1 MEKIGIFCSASDN
14 IDKMYFES
22 ASQIGKWMGQTGK
35 TLIYGGASL
44 GLMECIARAVKEN
57 GGKVIGV
64 VPAKLEENGKVSTL
78 LDEEIHTRN
87 LSDRKDIITEKS
99 EVLVALPGG
108 VGTLDEIFHVIA
120 AASIGYHRKKVIF
133 YNEYGFYDE
142 LLKALHTLEDKGFE
156 RQPFSTYYEVA
167 NTLDELQ
174 EKIIESYMLDSIQ
187 QLLPR
192 EAQAVLNIPVTDA
205 YEKAVKLIVEQIHQK
220 KGKLVTSGMGK
231 AGQIAMNI
239 ATTFCST
246 GIPSVFL
253 HPSEAQHGDLGILQK
268 NDLLLLISNSGK
280 TREIVELT
288 RLAHNLDP
296 DLKFIVITGNPDS
309 PLAKESDVC
318 LSTGKPAEV
327 CVLGMTPTTSTTAMT
342 VIGDILVVQTMKETG
357 FTIAEYSKRHH
368 GGYLGEKSR
377 SLCEK

>member
-120 AASIGYHRKKVIF
+120 AASIF
-133 YNEYGFYDE
+133 YNEHGFYDE
-142 LLKALHTLEDKGFE
+142 LLKALHTLEDKGFA

-167 NTLDELQ
+167 NTLNELK
-174 EKIIESYMLDSIQ
+174 EKI
-187 QLLPR
+187 
-192 EAQAVLNIPVTDA
+192 N
-205 YEKAVKLIVEQIHQK
+205 
-220 KGKLVTSGMGK
+220 
-231 AGQIAMNI
+231 
-239 ATTFCST
+239 
-246 GIPSVFL
+246 
-253 HPSEAQHGDLGILQK
+253 
-268 NDLLLLISNSGK
+268 
-280 TREIVELT
+280 
-288 RLAHNLDP
+288 
-296 DLKFIVITGNPDS
+296 
-309 PLAKESDVC
+309 
-318 LSTGKPAEV
+318 
-327 CVLGMTPTTSTTAMT
+327 
-342 VIGDILVVQTMKETG
+342 
-357 FTIAEYSKRHH
+357 
-368 GGYLGEKSR
+368 
-377 SLCEK
+377 

>member
-44 GLMECIARAVKEN
+44 GLMECIAR
-57 GGKVIGV
+57 
-64 VPAKLEENGKVSTL
+64 AKLEENGKVSTL

-167 NTLDELQ
+167 NTLNELK
-174 EKIIESYMLDSIQ
+174 EKI
-187 QLLPR
+187 
-192 EAQAVLNIPVTDA
+192 N
-205 YEKAVKLIVEQIHQK
+205 
-220 KGKLVTSGMGK
+220 
-231 AGQIAMNI
+231 
-239 ATTFCST
+239 
-246 GIPSVFL
+246 
-253 HPSEAQHGDLGILQK
+253 
-268 NDLLLLISNSGK
+268 
-280 TREIVELT
+280 
-288 RLAHNLDP
+288 
-296 DLKFIVITGNPDS
+296 
-309 PLAKESDVC
+309 
-318 LSTGKPAEV
+318 
-327 CVLGMTPTTSTTAMT
+327 
-342 VIGDILVVQTMKETG
+342 
-357 FTIAEYSKRHH
+357 
-368 GGYLGEKSR
+368 
-377 SLCEK
+377 